1 MHPTLF
7 IALKHLRTRWKQT
20 LVSVLSVA
28 VGVMILTTALSLTN
42 GFESDMVEKILGTTP
57 HISVKPGLEDYLPQ
71 YKTLQKQLER
81 YSGVLE
87 AYPLQKQQA
96 LIRNAVHTTGTLVYG
111 VHPADAEKSL
121 KRYLT
126 KGQWEIRGKASLVVG
141 SELAKK
147 LQLFRGDTVELVT
160 AEGTSVF
167 TVSGIFHS
175 GLYELDVRLVLMPLA
190 QIQALYNTN
199 DVASEIALKVKDVF
213 QVQPIAK
220 EIQKAFPV
228 LYLRTW
234 MDSNK
239 SLLQA
244 MALEKKVIFLV
255 ILFIIVVAMIGIA
268 NTLVMIV
275 MEKTMDIGIMR
286 ALGASRRQ
294 IGLIFLAQGF
304 VIGVVGVLTGS
315 LLGCLTSLYLSFFP
329 VRIPGDVYDLDH
341 LPVQMQA
348 LDFASV
354 AAATLVIC
362 ILASFFPARR
372 ALRADPI
379 EILRR
384 NS

>member
-1 MHPTLF
+1 
-7 IALKHLRTRWKQT
+7 
-20 LVSVLSVA
+20 
-28 VGVMILTTALSLTN
+28 
-42 GFESDMVEKILGTTP
+42 
-57 HISVKPGLEDYLPQ
+57 
-71 YKTLQKQLER
+71 
-81 YSGVLE
+81 
-87 AYPLQKQQA
+87 
-96 LIRNAVHTTGTLVYG
+96 
-111 VHPADAEKSL
+111 
-121 KRYLT
+121 
-126 KGQWEIRGKASLVVG
+126 
-141 SELAKK
+141 
-147 LQLFRGDTVELVT
+147 VELVT

-220 EIQKAFPV
+220 EMQKAFPV

-348 LDFASV
+348 MDFASV
-354 AAATLVIC
+354 AAATLLIC

>member
-1 MHPTLF
+1 
-7 IALKHLRTRWKQT
+7 LKHLRTRWKQT

-57 HISVKPGLEDYLPQ
+57 HISVKPSLEDYLPKYQ
-71 YKTLQKQLER
+71 TLQKQLQR
-81 YSGVLE
+81 YPDVIE
-87 AYPLQKQQA
+87 VYPLQKQQA
-96 LIRNAVHTTGTLVYG
+96 LIRNPVHTTGTLVYG
-111 VHPADAEKSL
+111 VRPQDAQKSL
-121 KRYLT
+121 KSYLS
-126 KGQWEIRGKASLVVG
+126 KGQWQIPGKASLVVG

-160 AEGTSVF
+160 ALGTSVF
-167 TVSGIFHS
+167 TISGVFHS
-175 GLYELDVRLVLMPLA
+175 GLYELDVRLVLMPLD
-190 QIQALYNTN
+190 QIQALYQTGDVVNEIAIKVKN
-199 DVASEIALKVKDVF
+199 VFGVQAVAS
-213 QVQPIAK
+213 Q
-220 EIQKAFPV
+220 IQKGFPV

-239 SLLQA
+239 SLLRA

-294 IGLIFLAQGF
+294 VGLIFLAQGF

-315 LLGCLTSLYLSFFP
+315 LLGSLTSLYLTFFP

-348 LDFASV
+348 QDFIVV
-354 AAATLVIC
+354 ALATLVIC